1 MSVETIIQ
9 GPGRTNFRQQF
20 IMVAAPRAGA
30 LEVLTSVRGPHRR
43 IPALVQMAAVKGRPE
58 MADVWPKRRDW
69 RAGFGNC
76 APAGR
81 RQHILGHKEV
91 RYGDS
96 SYPSRF

>member
-1 MSVETIIQ
+1 M
-9 GPGRTNFRQQF
+9 RQQF
-20 IMVAAPRAGA
+20 IMVAAPCAGA

-81 RQHILGHKEV
+81 RQHLLEHKEV